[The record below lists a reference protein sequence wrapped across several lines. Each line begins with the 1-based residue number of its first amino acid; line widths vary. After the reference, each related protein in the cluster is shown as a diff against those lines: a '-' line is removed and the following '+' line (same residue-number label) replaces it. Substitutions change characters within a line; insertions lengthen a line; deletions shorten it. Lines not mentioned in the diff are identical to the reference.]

1 MKTDITIMEST
12 LHTALHTADDMDDLI
27 KINDHLT
34 ATVKRLHKEKEQLIE
49 QMSLLKNFSDLLWER
64 LKVVV

>member
-12 LHTALHTADDMDDLI
+12 LHTADDMDDLI